1 MKKYFMGFLVF
12 LMAGLTAFTVNVK
25 KASASAPGQANFYWY
40 AVTYNV
46 DHPDGAV
53 LSSGDIRFSGVAQTQ
68 SYANSN
74 DGCSGTVKHCL
85 RGFSSTLSSFP
96 SEMTPNSTTTKN

>member
-1 MKKYFMGFLVF
+1 MKKYFMGFVVL
-12 LMAGLTAFTVNVK
+12 LMAGLTAFSVNVK
-25 KASASAPGQANFYWY
+25 KVAAAEPGQANYYWY

-53 LSSGDIRFSGVAQTQ
+53 LNSGDIRFSGVAQTQ
-68 SYANSN
+68 TYANAN
-74 DGCSGTVKHCL
+74 DGCSGTAKDCL

-96 SEMTPNSTTTKN
+96 SEMTPNSSTTKN